1 MVNHPPKEQM
11 LGALRE
17 LLHEMFVAQQEGVS
31 HVRFARALG
40 HADGYMRALVDAGLA
55 GQGELLLVVA
65 EERRRVNGPA
75 SVELPISRVDERAVA

>member
-1 MVNHPPKEQM
+1 MVNNLPKAQM
-11 LGALRE
+11 LAALRE

-40 HADGYMRALVDAGLA
+40 HADGYMRALVDSGLA

-75 SVELPISRVDERAVA
+75 SVELAMSPVDERAVA